1 MSRPPAARTL
11 VRLFEM
17 AQALQGPGA
26 TAADLALRYSVSVR
40 SIYRSLRTLQD
51 AGLAV
56 FVDDEHR
63 WRVLSRQSTE
73 VGSDV

>member
-11 VRLFEM
+11 VSLFEM